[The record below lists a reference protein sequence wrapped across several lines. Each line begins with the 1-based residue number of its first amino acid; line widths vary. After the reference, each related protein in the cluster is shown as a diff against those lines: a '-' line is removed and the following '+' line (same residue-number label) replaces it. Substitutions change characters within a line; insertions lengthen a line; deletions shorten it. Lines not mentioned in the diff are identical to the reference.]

1 MTNWHLSAIFSEI
14 FNLLS
19 FSPFPRLAGNGISSS
34 GIWPLLCRTRAT
46 AVKKYR
52 YYFNFML
59 ENNDLVI
66 IITFIFFLKDN
77 IFWLSGQVLELTM
90 VPFSPEFSPTLSGGG
105 LSEKYKLAK
114 IVFHWG
120 VMSGSGVNSF
130 VSRRPSWC
138 KIFTGSEHTKSST
151 SFSMEIQIVHF
162 REDLS
167 DLDTALANSDWNSI
181 AIVSIFYNVQYNT
194 SFRFWFETSLSF
206 LVGAWIKSCDCLWH
220 WDHCRC
226 IT

>member
-1 MTNWHLSAIFSEI
+1 MTMILFKIAIIYIFSLI
-14 FNLLS
+14 
-19 FSPFPRLAGNGISSS
+19 
-34 GIWPLLCRTRAT
+34 
-46 AVKKYR
+46 
-52 YYFNFML
+52 
-59 ENNDLVI
+59 
-66 IITFIFFLKDN
+66 DN

-181 AIVSIFYNVQYNT
+181 AIVSIFYNVQYNIYHFDLKQF
-194 SFRFWFETSLSF
+194 SHF
-206 LVGAWIKSCDCLWH
+206 
-220 WDHCRC
+220 
-226 IT
+226 

>member
-1 MTNWHLSAIFSEI
+1 MKIKK
-14 FNLLS
+14 
-19 FSPFPRLAGNGISSS
+19 FSPPRAGRQI
-34 GIWPLLCRTRAT
+34 
-46 AVKKYR
+46 
-52 YYFNFML
+52 YFY
-59 ENNDLVI
+59 
-66 IITFIFFLKDN
+66 FLKDN
-77 IFWLSGQVLELTM
+77 IFFLSGQVLELTM

-151 SFSMEIQIVHF
+151 SYSMEIQIVHF
-162 REDLS
+162 RENLS

-181 AIVSIFYNVQYNT
+181 AIVSIFYYVKYDISFCFWSKTILSTISWSLDQELWLPRT
-194 SFRFWFETSLSF
+194 SRS
-206 LVGAWIKSCDCLWH
+206 
-220 WDHCRC
+220 
-226 IT
+226 